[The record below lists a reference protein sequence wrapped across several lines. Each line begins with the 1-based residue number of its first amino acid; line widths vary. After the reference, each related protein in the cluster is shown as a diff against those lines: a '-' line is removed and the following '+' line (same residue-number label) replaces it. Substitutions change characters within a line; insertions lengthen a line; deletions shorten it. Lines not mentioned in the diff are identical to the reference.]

1 MSSIKN
7 NILQFPKVKPRRVE
21 VTFTQAKIK
30 KLLANKDLKVGTS
43 IYDKKRKGLL
53 IYVGKL
59 GLKYRSNGRIKG
71 GGVCNVTI
79 GDVATT
85 PIKQAFQAHADNY
98 MMFQKGQNPNEERRK
113 RQEAEAPMDSIVSM
127 IEALMKRQQRMERV
141 SPTTTKLR
149 NGLLNNHLKPFLG
162 NKTFEDITPRQWESF
177 ILNIP
182 SKAVSKNCMKLISTT
197 YNALSKKEQRD
208 TENPMTIARR
218 RSLIAEDDSKRD
230 IVMDVTP
237 DNSELGLWFKALE
250 LYRYGWSPDDEY
262 VIPPTSE
269 NDIHWKCLLFILLT
283 GVRHDTTL
291 SLTWDNVDYKNHTM
305 TFDEKGRMGKK
316 NIVTFPMTDYHH
328 VLLNSIEKEGK
339 RVFNLTQ
346 SNIEKACI
354 RIGMLMC
361 YWREDRPK
369 VLTKII
375 KNKTSTSIDDWPRL
389 LKETRESGKESELVK
404 HINSLGVKPHGLR
417 RAIGNV
423 ASILGIADSVQQAM
437 LSHADKGVHDKHYRT
452 IQQQTMKDS
461 FQTCGRY
468 IDNRIAE
475 YVGTTHEGKEQGKS
489 KLQSPI
495 FKMLGKQVTINQD
508 DYYQSGKQI
517 FPEEKEFKIGD

>member
-7 NILQFPKVKPRRVE
+7 NILQFPKVKSRRVE
-21 VTFTQAKIK
+21 VTFTQARIN
-30 KLLANKDLKVGTS
+30 KLLAKKDLKVGTS

-53 IYVGKL
+53 IHVGKL

-71 GGVCNVTI
+71 GSVCNVII

-98 MMFQKGQNPNEERRK
+98 MMFQNGLNPNEERRK
-113 RQEAEAPMDSIVSM
+113 RQQAEAPMDTIVSM
-127 IEALMKRQQRMERV
+127 IEALMKRQQRMELV
-141 SPTTTKLR
+141 SPKTTKLR
-149 NGLLNNHLKPFLG
+149 NGLLNNYLRPFLG
-162 NKTFEDITPRQWESF
+162 NKTFEDITPRQWETF
-177 ILNIP
+177 LMDIP
-182 SKAVSKNCMKLISTT
+182 NAVGKNCMKLISTT
-197 YNALSKKEQRD
+197 YNSLSAKEQRD
-208 TENPMTIARR
+208 TENPMKIARR
-218 RSLIAEDDSKRD
+218 RDLIAEDNSNRN

-250 LYRYGWSPDDEY
+250 LYRYGWSPDDDY

-283 GVRHDTTL
+283 GVRHDSAL

-305 TFDEKGRMGKK
+305 TFEEKGKRGKK

-328 VLLNSIEKEGK
+328 VLLKSLKKEGK
-339 RVFNLTQ
+339 TVFNITQ
-346 SNIEKACI
+346 SHIEKACI

-361 YWREDRPK
+361 YWRDDRPK

-375 KNKTSTSIDDWPRL
+375 KNKTSTSIDDYSRL
-389 LKETRESGKESELVK
+389 VKETRGSGKQSQLVE
-404 HINSLGVKPHGLR
+404 HINSMGVKPHGLR
-417 RAIGNV
+417 RALGNI
-423 ASILGIADSVQQAM
+423 ASILGIADSVQLAM
-437 LSHADKGVHDKHYRT
+437 LSHSEKGVHDKHYRT

-461 FQTCGRY
+461 FQSCGRY

-475 YVGTTHEGKEQGKS
+475 YVGTTHEGKEEGRA

-495 FKMLGKQVTINQD
+495 FKMLGLQVAINQD
-508 DYYQSGKQI
+508 GFYQSGKQI